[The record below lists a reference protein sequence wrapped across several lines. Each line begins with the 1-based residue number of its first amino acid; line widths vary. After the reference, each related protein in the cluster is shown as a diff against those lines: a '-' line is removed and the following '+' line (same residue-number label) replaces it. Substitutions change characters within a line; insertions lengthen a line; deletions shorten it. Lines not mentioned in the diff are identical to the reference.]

1 MMATMEHPLPGPLA
15 GIRVLDLSR
24 VLAGPWCSQTLAD
37 LGADVIKVE
46 RPGAG
51 DDTRAWGPP
60 YMKDAAGADTPESAY
75 FLSCNR
81 GKRSV
86 TLDLSTADGQD
97 AVKRLACESDI
108 LLENYKVGQLARYG
122 LDPASLA
129 QLNPRLIYCSIT
141 GFGQTGPWAHRPG
154 YDFVIQGLSGFMSVT
169 GEREGSPG
177 AGPQKAGVAVSDLFS
192 GMYACVAILA
202 ALQQRHT
209 SGRGQHID
217 IALLD
222 VMVAAM
228 ANMNTNYLASG
239 VAPVRQGNAHQN
251 VVPYQTFACADGH
264 MIVAIGNDSQ
274 LRSFCA
280 AAGLPPL
287 ADDPRFETNALR
299 IRHRD
304 TLIPLIETA
313 MRGRTKA
320 AWSELLEKAGV
331 PHGPINRLDEVF
343 QNPQVQARG
352 LRIDLPHAIGAGT
365 VAKLVGSPIRM
376 SAATVGSRRAPPVL
390 GQHNAEILGDD
401 PA

>member
-1 MMATMEHPLPGPLA
+1 MISPMPHQLPGPLA

-60 YMKDAAGADTPESAY
+60 YMKDGNGADTTESAY

-81 GKRSV
+81 GKRSITV
-86 TLDLSTADGQD
+86 DLSTVEGQ
-97 AVKRLACESDI
+97 AVVKRLACESDV

-122 LDPASLA
+122 LDPANLA
-129 QLNPRLIYCSIT
+129 HLNPRLVYCSIT

-154 YDFVIQGLSGFMSVT
+154 YDFVVQGLSGFMSVT
-169 GEREGSPG
+169 GERDGAPG

-192 GMYACVAILA
+192 GMYACVAVLA
-202 ALQQRHT
+202 ALQQRHV
-209 SGRGQHID
+209 SGLGQHID

-239 VAPVRQGNAHQN
+239 IAPVRQGNAHQN

-274 LRSFCA
+274 LRNFCA
-280 AAGLPPL
+280 AAELPPL
-287 ADDPRFETNALR
+287 ADDPRFKTNDLR

-304 TLIPLIETA
+304 ALIPLIEAA

-320 AWSELLEKAGV
+320 AWGELLEKAGV

-343 QNPQVQARG
+343 DNPQVQARG
-352 LRIDLPHAIGAGT
+352 LRLDLPHAYGAGA

-376 SAATVGSRRAPPVL
+376 SAATVGSNRPPPLL
-390 GQHNAEILGDD
+390 GQHNAEILGGEPD
-401 PA
+401 

>member
-1 MMATMEHPLPGPLA
+1 MMATMAHQPTGPLA

-46 RPGAG
+46 RPGTG

-60 YMKDAAGADTPESAY
+60 YMKDGAGADTTESAY

-81 GKRSV
+81 GKRSI
-86 TLDLSTADGQD
+86 TLDLSTAEGQA
-97 AVKRLACESDI
+97 AVKRLASESDV

-122 LDPASLA
+122 LDPTSLA

-169 GEREGSPG
+169 GERDGEPG
-177 AGPQKAGVAVSDLFS
+177 AGPQKAGVAISDLFS

-202 ALQQRHT
+202 ALQQRHV

-222 VMVAAM
+222 VMVAAL

-274 LRSFCA
+274 LRSFCT
-280 AAGLPPL
+280 AAGLPSL
-287 ADDPRFETNALR
+287 ADDPRFKTNALR
-299 IRHRD
+299 IRHRE
-304 TLIPLIETA
+304 TLIPIIEAA

-320 AWSELLEKAGV
+320 AWSELLETAGV

-343 QNPQVQARG
+343 ENPQVQARG
-352 LRIDLPHAIGAGT
+352 LRIDLPHASGAGA
-365 VAKLVGSPIRM
+365 VAKLVGSPVRM
-376 SAATVGSRRAPPVL
+376 SAATVGSARAPPLL
-390 GQHNAEILGDD
+390 GQHNAEILGGE
-401 PA
+401 PG

>member
-1 MMATMEHPLPGPLA
+1 MMTAMEHPPPGPLA

-60 YMKDAAGADTPESAY
+60 YMKDGSGADTTESAY

-81 GKRSV
+81 GKRSI
-86 TLDLSTADGQD
+86 TLDLSTADGQA

-122 LDPASLA
+122 LDPASLV

-169 GEREGSPG
+169 GERDGAPG

-192 GMYACVAILA
+192 GMYACVAVLA

-222 VMVAAM
+222 VMVASM

-239 VAPVRQGNAHQN
+239 TAPVRQGNAHQN

-280 AAGLPPL
+280 AAGLPSL
-287 ADDPRFETNALR
+287 ADDPRFKTNALR

-304 TLIPLIETA
+304 VLIPLIEAA
-313 MRGRTKA
+313 MGGRTKA

-376 SAATVGSRRAPPVL
+376 SAATVGSDRPPPLL
-390 GQHNAEILGDD
+390 GQHNAEILDDD
-401 PA
+401 PD

>member
-1 MMATMEHPLPGPLA
+1 MMATMEHSLPGPLA

-46 RPGAG
+46 RPGVG

-60 YMKDAAGADTPESAY
+60 YMKDAAGVDTTESAY

-81 GKRSV
+81 GKRSI

-97 AVKRLACESDI
+97 AVKRLACKSDI

-169 GEREGSPG
+169 GEREGAPG

-280 AAGLPPL
+280 AAGLPSL

-343 QNPQVQARG
+343 QNPQVRARG
-352 LRIDLPHAIGAGT
+352 LRIDLPHDIGAGT
-365 VAKLVGSPIRM
+365 MAKLVGSPIRM
-376 SAATVGSRRAPPVL
+376 SAATVGSSRPPPQL